1 MILRSLRLRHFG
13 PFFGECVVDLSPARE
28 ASDRP
33 ICLIGALNGSGK
45 TSLLDAVVLA
55 LYGPRARCSSR
66 GDLSWKDF
74 LYRAR
79 NSLAP
84 DAETSEISLTFDY
97 PTAEGTT
104 RYRLVRAWW
113 HTPTSV
119 AESLEVY
126 TQGEGD
132 AERLDHELTE
142 TWAER
147 VEDLVPL
154 GVSNLFFFDGEQV
167 RALATS
173 DDTTPEVRGAIR
185 TLLGLELPDR
195 LSRDLTIIVQRKLK
209 ELGGD
214 EALVAATDLE
224 RELARLLAAQQLIE
238 AERAA
243 VSAKV
248 EQARRQLGA
257 ERERFVAS
265 GGELAAARAT
275 LEQQLG
281 RALARVDA
289 ERTRLRELAGGPLPF
304 ALVAPLLERALKR
317 ARAELHHV
325 ESEELIG
332 KLEERDEATLAI
344 LRTHRLDKKSLN
356 TLRDVLADD
365 RERRAAPLDGAP
377 YLLAPRE
384 AVHNMAAL
392 AAEQLPAQRG
402 AAAQVL
408 STLNQARGEV
418 ERLQGQ
424 LSAAAAPED
433 AVTLL
438 TRLESANHQLA
449 ALEAVARG
457 LDERAASLDL
467 ELRRAQTE
475 LDRKLRAATD
485 ARQASQASRR
495 VMSAAERVQGVLTA
509 FQERLKKKKL
519 DALEDLVTERFQHL
533 ARKRDL
539 VERVEIDADSFRL
552 TLYAPDGRIIDK
564 SRLSAGEQQ
573 ILAVAFLWALSLASG
588 RNLPVVIDTPLSRMD
603 SAHRKNLVERYFPHA
618 SHQVILLSTDS
629 EIDQSY
635 HTKLNALGALD
646 RCYLLEFDSVA
657 RTSKIRPGYFWE

>member
-142 TWAER
+142 TWAGSVSR
-147 VEDLVPL
+147 TSSPL

-275 LEQQLG
+275 WSNSSGARWPRWTPSG
-281 RALARVDA
+281 RGCASWPEVAAL
-289 ERTRLRELAGGPLPF
+289 
-304 ALVAPLLERALKR
+304 RA
-317 ARAELHHV
+317 
-325 ESEELIG
+325 
-332 KLEERDEATLAI
+332 
-344 LRTHRLDKKSLN
+344 
-356 TLRDVLADD
+356 
-365 RERRAAPLDGAP
+365 RRAALGA
-377 YLLAPRE
+377 
-384 AVHNMAAL
+384 
-392 AAEQLPAQRG
+392 
-402 AAAQVL
+402 
-408 STLNQARGEV
+408 
-418 ERLQGQ
+418 
-424 LSAAAAPED
+424 
-433 AVTLL
+433 
-438 TRLESANHQLA
+438 
-449 ALEAVARG
+449 
-457 LDERAASLDL
+457 
-467 ELRRAQTE
+467 
-475 LDRKLRAATD
+475 
-485 ARQASQASRR
+485 
-495 VMSAAERVQGVLTA
+495 
-509 FQERLKKKKL
+509 RLK
-519 DALEDLVTERFQHL
+519 
-533 ARKRDL
+533 AR
-539 VERVEIDADSFRL
+539 
-552 TLYAPDGRIIDK
+552 
-564 SRLSAGEQQ
+564 
-573 ILAVAFLWALSLASG
+573 
-588 RNLPVVIDTPLSRMD
+588 
-603 SAHRKNLVERYFPHA
+603 
-618 SHQVILLSTDS
+618 
-629 EIDQSY
+629 
-635 HTKLNALGALD
+635 
-646 RCYLLEFDSVA
+646 A
-657 RTSKIRPGYFWE
+657 R